1 MARASS
7 DRRTVGIEVRHQR
20 DCAHD
25 GDGGACTCRPSFRA
39 SVWDA
44 RDRRLIR
51 KTFPTLAA
59 AKGWRIDAAGALRR
73 GELRGERGPTLREA
87 GKAWLEGARTGSV
100 RNRSGDR
107 YKPSVIRGY
116 EQALRLRLLPELGSV
131 RLGELRR
138 ADVQLLVDVLLGAG
152 HHPSTI
158 RNTLLPLRAICRRA
172 VARGEITVNPTTGL
186 ELPAVRGRRDR
197 IASPDE
203 AARLLAALRQDR
215 ALWATALYAG
225 LRRGELQALRWED
238 VDLKRG
244 RIDVR
249 RSWDAKEGPVEPKS
263 KAGRRVVPVPRV
275 LRAELVQHRSGCA
288 WATGLVFGRSPAE
301 AFVPRS
307 VSRRAQRAWQKAD
320 LERISLHECRHTFAS
335 FMIAAGVNAKALSTY
350 MGHASVT
357 ITFDRYGHLMPG
369 NEAEAARLLDD
380 YLTAATARN
389 AA

>member
-1 MARASS
+1 MARASNE
-7 DRRTVGIEVRHQR
+7 GIEVRHQR
-20 DCAHD
+20 GC
-25 GDGGACTCRPSFRA
+25 GAPSGAPCTCRPSYRA
-39 SVWDA
+39 SVWDP

-51 KTFPTLAA
+51 RTFPTAAA
-59 AKGWRIDAAGALRR
+59 AKGWRVDATGALRR
-73 GELRGERGPTLREA
+73 GELRGALGPTLREA
-87 GKAWLEGARTGSV
+87 AEAWEAGARAGAI

-116 EQALRLRLLPELGSV
+116 ETSMRLRLLPELGGV

-138 ADVQLLVDVLLGAG
+138 AGVQRLVDELLRTG
-152 HHPSTI
+152 HEPSTI
-158 RNTLLPLRAICRRA
+158 RNTLLPLRAICRQA
-172 VARGEITVNPTTGL
+172 IARGEIAINPTTGL
-186 ELPAVRGRRDR
+186 ELPAVRGSRDR
-197 IASPDE
+197 IASPIE
-203 AARLLAALRQDR
+203 AAQLLDGLRRDR

-249 RSWDAKEGPVEPKS
+249 RSWDSKEGPIEPKS
-263 KAGRRVVPVPRV
+263 KAGRRVVPIPRV
-275 LRAELVQHRSGCA
+275 LHTELASHRAAAGWPA
-288 WATGLVFGRSPAE
+288 GLVFGRDAE
-301 AFVPRS
+301 RAFDPGTVTKRA
-307 VSRRAQRAWQKAD
+307 RRAWAAATLKP
-320 LERISLHECRHTFAS
+320 IGMHECRHTFAS
-335 FMIAAGVNAKALSTY
+335 FMIAAGVNAKALAAY

-380 YLTAATARN
+380 YLTASTARD